1 MDLNIHRSE
10 LYNRF
15 QCIAEM
21 YAEIW
26 LLSESVDDFM
36 DRIITIEEIVT
47 ITGYKYPVTPVT
59 IIVDNKAVSVISIA
73 MTENGMPVIN
83 TFHPVYGDE
92 VFSADEID
100 ACYLSVLVSLLRG
113 LRYEIIESK
122 LNREV

>member
-47 ITGYKYPVTPVT
+47 ITGYKYPVTIV
-59 IIVDNKAVSVISIA
+59 VDNKAVTVISIA
-73 MTENGMPVIN
+73 MTEYGMPVIN
-83 TFHPVYGDE
+83 TFHPVDEDE

-113 LRYEIIESK
+113 LRYEIIEAK
-122 LNREV
+122 MNREV